1 MEPNNNIENQFRQKL
16 NERTI
21 EPTDKA
27 WDRLDAMLSVSEKKK
42 SKRTWLWAV
51 AGLAVLMTIGS
62 LFFRTDNSEVITN
75 YELQITNN
83 ETQVR
88 QSQLPITNDEIIT
101 EEESEIVLDKKIIPQ
116 DSFRVV
122 RKVNA
127 YNNNDN
133 FENENTKIAITN
145 IETETNTYVT
155 AQELLNKI
163 TDEKQVAEQCKK
175 TSVSINHKSLL
186 YQAEMEVET
195 QYRKNAIDRFLQ
207 KSYDD
212 VRVVVINKF

>member
-51 AGLAVLMTIGS
+51 AGLAVLITIGS

-75 YELQITNN
+75 YELQITDN

-101 EEESEIVLDKKIIPQ
+101 EEETEIVLDKKIISQ

-133 FENENTKIAITN
+133 FENENTEIAITN

-155 AQELLNKI
+155 AQELLNEI
-163 TDEKQVAEQCKK
+163 TDEKQIAEQSKK

-195 QYRKNAIDRFLQ
+195 EYRKNAIDRFLQ

-212 VRVVVINKF
+212 VKMAVINKF